1 MKESNW
7 EKKQKN
13 ISLKTMS
20 AMNVTDN
27 QKIFDI
33 TARNALT
40 MIYVKNAMNK
50 TNFRASTSTNLIK

>member
-1 MKESNW
+1 
-7 EKKQKN
+7 
-13 ISLKTMS
+13 MS